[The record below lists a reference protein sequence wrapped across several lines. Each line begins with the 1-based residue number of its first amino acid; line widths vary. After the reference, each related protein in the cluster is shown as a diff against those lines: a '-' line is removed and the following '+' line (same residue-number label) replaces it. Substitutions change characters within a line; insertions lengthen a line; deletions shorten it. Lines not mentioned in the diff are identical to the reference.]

1 MQKCIDQINRSDK
14 FNVTHCELLFK
25 GRHTQGMIQ
34 PANFDSLMLDGL
46 LADWMAALQSEA
58 VEALVVLGPD
68 VQTPDMHRCV
78 HAVHP
83 PRLQAMA
90 QALAESEEF
99 GRDWLES
106 DSPLA
111 IWQDISRGSYS
122 DLSRWRL
129 LALSHG
135 LQSMVRVAFM
145 LPRGKAFECYLM
157 TPRAL
162 NDKGDATN
170 LVWSMLNIWPRI
182 KRGMAEVICPLSPRE
197 KECLALAFD
206 GLTAA
211 ETGLKLECSE
221 RTVNYYLANAMRK
234 LGVDSKLAAV
244 ERAVWYGVI

>member
-1 MQKCIDQINRSDK
+1 
-14 FNVTHCELLFK
+14 
-25 GRHTQGMIQ
+25 MIQ
-34 PANFDSLMLDGL
+34 PANFDSVMLDGL

-68 VQTPDMHRCV
+68 VKSPGVHRCV

-90 QALAESEEF
+90 KALAESEEF
-99 GRDWLES
+99 GREWVES

-111 IWQDISRGSYS
+111 LWQDISRGSYA
-122 DLSRWRL
+122 DMSRWRV

-145 LPRGKAFECYLM
+145 LPRGKALECYLM

-162 NDKGDATN
+162 HDKSEATA
-170 LVWSMLNIWPRI
+170 LVWSILSIWPRI
-182 KRGMAEVICPLSPRE
+182 KRGMAQVICPLSPRE

-211 ETGLKLECSE
+211 ETGHKLVCSE
-221 RTVNYYLANAMRK
+221 RTVNYYLSNAMRK
-234 LGVDSKLAAV
+234 LGVDNKLAAV
-244 ERAVWYGVI
+244 ERAIWYGVI

>member
-1 MQKCIDQINRSDK
+1 MS
-14 FNVTHCELLFK
+14 H
-25 GRHTQGMIQ
+25 
-34 PANFDSLMLDGL
+34 PANFDSVTLDGL
-46 LADWMAALQSEA
+46 LADWLTALQPEA
-58 VEALVVLGPD
+58 IEALVVLGPEVD
-68 VQTPDMHRCV
+68 TLGTKRCV
-78 HAVHP
+78 RVVHP
-83 PRLQAMA
+83 PRLLGMA

-99 GRDWLES
+99 GCSWIES

-111 IWQDISRGSYS
+111 IWQDIARGSYAE
-122 DLSRWRL
+122 LGRWRV
-129 LALSHG
+129 LALSQG
-135 LQSMVRVAFM
+135 LQSMVRVAFA
-145 LPRGKAFECYLM
+145 LPRGRALECYLM

-162 NDKGDATN
+162 HDKSEATA
-170 LVWSMLNIWPRI
+170 LVWSILNIWPRI

-211 ETGLKLECSE
+211 ETGEKLECSE

>member
-1 MQKCIDQINRSDK
+1 
-14 FNVTHCELLFK
+14 
-25 GRHTQGMIQ
+25 MIQ
-34 PANFDSLMLDGL
+34 PANFDSVMLDGL

-58 VEALVVLGPD
+58 VEAIVILGPD
-68 VQTPDMHRCV
+68 VLTPSVHRCV
-78 HAVHP
+78 RAVHP

-90 QALAESEEF
+90 QALAESEDF
-99 GRDWLES
+99 GVEWLES

-111 IWQDISRGSYS
+111 VWQDISRGTYS
-122 DLSRWRL
+122 DLSRWRM

-135 LQSMVRVAFM
+135 LQSMVRVAFV
-145 LPRGKAFECYLM
+145 LPRGKTLECYLM

-162 NDKGDATN
+162 HDKGEATA
-170 LVWSMLNIWPRI
+170 LVWSILNIWPRI
-182 KRGMAEVICPLSPRE
+182 KRGMAEVISPLSPRE

-211 ETGLKLECSE
+211 ETGHKLECSE
-221 RTVNYYLANAMRK
+221 RTVNYYLSNAMRK